1 MIMICYLG
9 LGSNMD
15 DRLMNLE
22 KGIDMLSEKKENKI
36 LAISDFYESEAMYN
50 KSLNKFYNAVVKIKT
65 TLTPN
70 KLLQLAKDIETQFGR
85 IKSTERY
92 SPRPIDIDI
101 LSCGSK
107 IIKSRELVIPHPH
120 IKERKFVL
128 KPWSDIDSDY
138 IIANENRKI
147 KELLDRTLDDSILIK
162 VKQ

>member
-1 MIMICYLG
+1 MICYLG

-22 KGIDMLSEKKENKI
+22 KSIEILSEKKENQI
-36 LAISDFYESEAMYN
+36 LAISDFYESEPMYN
-50 KSLNKFYNAVVKIKT
+50 KSLNKFYNAVIKIKT

-92 SPRPIDIDI
+92 SARPIDIDI

-147 KELLDRTLDDSILIK
+147 KELLDRTLDDSILTK

>member
-1 MIMICYLG
+1 MICYLG

-36 LAISDFYESEAMYN
+36 LAISDFYESEPMYN

-70 KLLQLAKDIETQFGR
+70 ELLQLAKDIETQFGR

-147 KELLDRTLDDSILIK
+147 KELLDRTLDDSILTK

>member
-1 MIMICYLG
+1 MICYLG

-22 KGIDMLSEKKENKI
+22 KGIDMLSEKKENEI
-36 LAISDFYESEAMYN
+36 LAISDFYESEPMYN

>member
-1 MIMICYLG
+1 MICYLG

-15 DRLMNLE
+15 DRLMNLG
-22 KGIDMLSEKKENKI
+22 KGIDMLSEKKENEI

-70 KLLQLAKDIETQFGR
+70 KLLQLAKDIETKLGR

-92 SPRPIDIDI
+92 SARPIDIDI

-128 KPWSDIDSDY
+128 KPWSDIDSEY

-147 KELLDRTLDDSILIK
+147 KELLDRTLDDSILTK

>member
-1 MIMICYLG
+1 MICYLG

-147 KELLDRTLDDSILIK
+147 KELLDRTLDDSILTK

>member
-1 MIMICYLG
+1 MICYLG

-147 KELLDRTLDDSILIK
+147 KELLDTTTDKSTLKKIYA
-162 VKQ
+162 

>member
-1 MIMICYLG
+1 MICYLG

-36 LAISDFYESEAMYN
+36 LAISDFYESEPMYN

-147 KELLDRTLDDSILIK
+147 KELLDRTLDDSILTK

>member
-1 MIMICYLG
+1 
-9 LGSNMD
+9 
-15 DRLMNLE
+15 
-22 KGIDMLSEKKENKI
+22 MLSEKKENKI
-36 LAISDFYESEAMYN
+36 LAISDFYESEPMYN

-147 KELLDRTLDDSILIK
+147 KELLDRTLDDSILTK